1 MPFLRP
7 FSALAAAC
15 GLFLTP
21 LPTADAFGP
30 ARTQVQESAEA
41 RLLGQFQRFAALTD
55 GTVGITVK
63 DLGTGETLALNGDML
78 FPMASAYKVA
88 VAGRIFAM
96 VDAGEVTLADM
107 LPPEPAQVGSI
118 GTLSVA
124 TLLDLM
130 LTRSDN
136 NATDVLVARAGGPVA
151 VNAWVAGLGIRGL
164 RVDSNTADLLY
175 RAMDLTPRP
184 GNFNRNVAAAMAAN
198 PALRTRDARDMP
210 NIAFARD
217 PRDTATPAAMTDLV
231 AAIRTGRALKP
242 ASTVAMLSIMEHCRT
257 GKARLSGMLPPGTRI
272 AHKTGSLN
280 GTGNDTGV
288 VTLPDGRLFAIT
300 VFVMQDHKG
309 HDARDRI
316 MAEAARAAFDYFLF
330 APNRATA

>member
-1 MPFLRP
+1 MLLLRP
-7 FSALAAAC
+7 ISALALAF
-15 GLFLTP
+15 GLFVAP
-21 LPTADAFGP
+21 LPAADAFGP
-30 ARTQVQESAEA
+30 ARTVVQQTAEA
-41 RLLGQFQRFAALTD
+41 RLLGQFQRFATLTD
-55 GTVGITVK
+55 GTVGISVK
-63 DLGTGETLALNGDML
+63 DLSSGETLALNGDML

-88 VAGRIFAM
+88 VAGRIFAL
-96 VDAGEVTLADM
+96 VDAGQLTLADM
-107 LPPEPAQVGSI
+107 LPPEPAQIGSI

-136 NATDVLVARAGGPVA
+136 NATDILVARAGGPAA

-175 RAMDLTPRP
+175 RAMDLAPRP
-184 GNFNRNVAAAMAAN
+184 GNFNRNVAAAVAAN
-198 PALRTRDARDMP
+198 PVLRERDARDTP

-231 AAIRTGRALKP
+231 TAIRMGKALKP
-242 ASTVAMLSIMEHCRT
+242 ASTVAMLAIMEHCRT
-257 GKARLSGMLPPGTRI
+257 GRARLSGMLPPGTLV

-280 GTGNDTGV
+280 GTGNDTGI

-309 HDARDRI
+309 HDVRDRI